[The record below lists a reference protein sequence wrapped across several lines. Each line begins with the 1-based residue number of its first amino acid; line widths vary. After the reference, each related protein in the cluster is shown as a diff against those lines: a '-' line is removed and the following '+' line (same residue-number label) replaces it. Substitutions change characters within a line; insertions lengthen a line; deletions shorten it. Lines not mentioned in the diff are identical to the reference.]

1 MKKIKISVIIPVY
14 NSESTII
21 RCLTSIMNQT
31 YENFEIIIID
41 DGSSDNSMRII
52 EKKYDNEKK
61 IKIIKTDN
69 HGVSHARNIGLD
81 NMTGDYVVF
90 VDSDDYIGTNMFYT
104 LIEYVNK
111 YKVDMVLYDSIFENS
126 SGEFIKIVEKNITPN
141 RILNK
146 KEIVNNVL
154 SWMYGNTDK
163 ELINNAKKNYKDLY
177 MDCYNAPWQA
187 MYKKSLIEDLRF
199 DERLNIYEDLLF
211 NVQIITKCNSL
222 VYIDSALYHY
232 VCNSSGSLATMY
244 HSNYIEMKLLLYDI
258 MKKNISESNLP
269 ICFNVYLN
277 NRIVSEILSVLI
289 NEIKSKNSLAIKIKS
304 IRNFVENSQVST
316 ALINNKTE
324 RFGVNV
330 ILLLLKYNLIGLA
343 MLIVFIRIKIHN

>member
-1 MKKIKISVIIPVY
+1 M
-14 NSESTII
+14 
-21 RCLTSIMNQT
+21 
-31 YENFEIIIID
+31 
-41 DGSSDNSMRII
+41 
-52 EKKYDNEKK
+52 KK

-258 MKKNISESNLP
+258 MKK
-269 ICFNVYLN
+269 
-277 NRIVSEILSVLI
+277 ILVNQIYRFVL
-289 NEIKSKNSLAIKIKS
+289 
-304 IRNFVENSQVST
+304 
-316 ALINNKTE
+316 
-324 RFGVNV
+324 
-330 ILLLLKYNLIGLA
+330 
-343 MLIVFIRIKIHN
+343 MFI